1 VVREGRVAFEA
12 SGAVVALMGE
22 RGLSVVATEGYDPDT
37 IGSITMIPLDSSV
50 PLAAAARTAS
60 PVWLTDIRNAD
71 SDDDRIAAIVAAS
84 PNRSACAVPLVADGV
99 TFGALGFSFSSAQ
112 AFTEVERGYIG
123 AYADLCAQALARVA
137 LTSIRERLVGDLEG
151 ERARLEAVLQQA
163 PEGLM
168 IAEAPSGR
176 IVLAND
182 RLEEILRIPRSN
194 LLHRIAGGEAYRG
207 FDEDGVELTPADWPL
222 ARAVRG
228 ETVPYQ
234 EIELVRPDGTR
245 TWVAKRAGPV
255 LGRDGAVVAGVAT
268 IIDISALRL
277 ARENRRIL
285 STASEILGE
294 AAA

>member
-1 VVREGRVAFEA
+1 
-12 SGAVVALMGE
+12 
-22 RGLSVVATEGYDPDT
+22 
-37 IGSITMIPLDSSV
+37 
-50 PLAAAARTAS
+50 
-60 PVWLTDIRNAD
+60 
-71 SDDDRIAAIVAAS
+71 
-84 PNRSACAVPLVADGV
+84 
-99 TFGALGFSFSSAQ
+99 
-112 AFTEVERGYIG
+112 
-123 AYADLCAQALARVA
+123 
-137 LTSIRERLVGDLEG
+137 
-151 ERARLEAVLQQA
+151 
-163 PEGLM
+163 M

-182 RLEEILRIPRSN
+182 RVEEIVRIPRSN

-234 EIELVRPDGTR
+234 EIELVRPDGSR

-294 AAA
+294 SLDYEDTIRRVAEAAVPGAADWIAVDLIDDKGQSHRVAVAHEDPAKVDMALELAERYPPNPDAPRGLAYVLRTGQPDVEYDFTAEMLDAMAVEPEQARLVRELGLRAWHRRPDPRRRPGPRRDLDDRRGIGSAVRARRPRLR